1 VKNNLAAVVVLYNP
15 EDTTYENICTYIN
28 EVDKLYLV
36 DNSDIKNNKLIQRLL
51 PYKNIIY
58 IDNKNNLGIATALN
72 IGYDFANKENYKW
85 LLTMDQDSCFYNFEA
100 YLNCIDNFSYQKDKT
115 AIFTLNHSHIEQPTN
130 NDCHYISKD
139 IVITSGNILNLELF
153 QIHNIRFEDDFFI
166 DMVDY
171 DLSYKVKE
179 LGYQIVLFDTH
190 YLKHS
195 LGAIFKRKNLIS
207 RKVKEKIEH
216 NPQRVYYMTRNS
228 LYLAKRYK
236 DIGFIKTLNILFIHD
251 ITKIFLY
258 EGQKIK
264 KLKAKLVALFHFL
277 IAKKG
282 KYIL

>member
-1 VKNNLAAVVVLYNP
+1 MKNNLAAVVVLYNP

-72 IGYDFANKENYKW
+72 IGYDFANKKNYKW

-100 YLNCIDNFSYQKDKT
+100 YLNCIDNFSSQKDKT
-115 AIFTLNHSHIEQPTN
+115 AIFTLNHSHVEQSVN
-130 NDCHYISKD
+130 NDCHYILKD
-139 IVITSGNILNLELF
+139 IVITSGNVLNLELF
-153 QIHNIRFEDDFFI
+153 QTHNIRFEDDFFI

-179 LGYQIVLFDTH
+179 LGYQIVLFDKH

-195 LGAIFKRKNLIS
+195 LGTIFKRKNLIS

-216 NPQRVYYMTRNS
+216 SPQRVYYMTRNS

-277 IAKKG
+277 IGKKG